1 MLADS
6 IIKILNAIKHVTLDV
21 MPGGIDVPFD
31 LPLLQYAEE
40 RSGNS
45 IVPTVL
51 LTTHAECKLVIHSP
65 TVEIIT
71 AKLAAL
77 VDR

>member
-1 MLADS
+1 MPADS
-6 IIKILNAIKHVTLDV
+6 IVKTFNVIKHVTLDV
-21 MPGGIDVPFD
+21 LPGGTDVPFD
-31 LPLLQYAEE
+31 SLLFQTAEE

-51 LTTHAECKLVIHSP
+51 MTTHAECKLVIHSP

>member
-1 MLADS
+1 MPADS
-6 IIKILNAIKHVTLDV
+6 IVKTFNVIKHVTLDV
-21 MPGGIDVPFD
+21 LPGGIDEPFD
-31 LPLLQYAEE
+31 LPFLQYAEE